1 MKQLVLRW
9 IEDNHL
15 SIIFL
20 LVVNYLA
27 FLLGLLIG
35 WIATH

>member
-15 SIIFL
+15 YIIFL

>member
-1 MKQLVLRW
+1 MKQILLKW
-9 IEDNHL
+9 IEDHHL
-15 SIIFL
+15 YIIFL

-35 WIATH
+35 YIAVN

>member
-1 MKQLVLRW
+1 MKQLLLRW

-15 SIIFL
+15 YIIFL

-35 WIATH
+35 YIAVN

>member
-15 SIIFL
+15 YIIFL

-35 WIATH
+35 YIAVN